1 MHFTGTLPF
10 AALPAAAVLM
20 LSACGTGPDSAG
32 ISSEPVRA
40 VVQTATPMDVPQ
52 TYVFSGNVE
61 GDKRV
66 TLSTKIMG
74 QVIALRAREGDR
86 VRQGQELLKIKSD
99 DLDAKKA
106 QVKAGVIEAEA
117 ALKNVETNYRR
128 IKELYALKS
137 ATQKEMDDIESAYRM
152 ALARVEAVREMEK
165 EIDDALSYSDILS
178 PVSGFVVQK
187 MTEIGNTAAPGIPL
201 LVIEDL
207 TTLKVVIHVPETE
220 IRLFSRGDNV
230 DVSIDAAGTKTG
242 GTVDRINPS
251 GQAGSRQ
258 FEVHV
263 LLDRLSTD
271 ERDRVR
277 SGMFARVV
285 LEKGSRQVV
294 AVPEQLLVKRGQL
307 EGLFTLS
314 HNNQAHLRWVRTG
327 RRFGTQVEILSGLA
341 AGDRFIASAEGA
353 LKDGMPI
360 EVKP

>member
-10 AALPAAAVLM
+10 AALPVTAALM

-32 ISSEPVRA
+32 IASGPVRA
-40 VVQTATPMDVPQ
+40 VVQTVTPMDVPQ

-74 QVIALRAREGDR
+74 QVIALRVREGDR

-106 QVKAGVIEAEA
+106 QVKAGAIEAGA

-128 IKELYALKS
+128 IEELYALKS
-137 ATQKEMDDIESAYRM
+137 ATQKEMDDIELAYRM

-230 DVSIDAAGTKTG
+230 EVSIDATGTETG

-285 LEKGSRQVV
+285 LEQGSRQVV
-294 AVPEQLLVKRGQL
+294 AVPEQLIVKRGQL

-327 RRFGTQVEILSGLA
+327 RRFGAQVEILSGLA
-341 AGDRFIASAEGA
+341 AGDRLIASTEGT